1 MLARR
6 RQKRRGKKNLAMRN
20 EHQEEDDDRCN
31 GKSTP
36 SCFIPLHEA
45 GRTVS
50 AVAAE
55 IKRFDI
61 CVLRTESA
69 FPTAFGIS
77 SRAAQ
82 KKNNQH
88 ANLSNTAYSNVPCS
102 ADILVALKGY
112 LLILKGIRG
121 RPCNHPAQSSELH
134 RQGVNPKSRRLGHPS
149 PRITSSRLEKKKFD
163 EGPE

>member
-1 MLARR
+1 MGCWPGAGR
-6 RQKRRGKKNLAMRN
+6 KEGEKNLAMRN

-61 CVLRTESA
+61 CVQKVHSQLRSG
-69 FPTAFGIS
+69 F
-77 SRAAQ
+77 
-82 KKNNQH
+82 
-88 ANLSNTAYSNVPCS
+88 
-102 ADILVALKGY
+102 LVAL
-112 LLILKGIRG
+112 
-121 RPCNHPAQSSELH
+121 H
-134 RQGVNPKSRRLGHPS
+134 
-149 PRITSSRLEKKKFD
+149 KKKTINTQILVIQQCSL
-163 EGPE
+163 